1 MWREEC
7 AVAQKQNGSILIADE
22 VIADLA
28 GYAAMESYGVVGMAN
43 ASFLEGAAQ
52 LLPRQR
58 LRRGVRVTPACTE
71 DNTDC
76 AVEIDLYV
84 VIEYGTN
91 LAEVSRNLSDRVVY
105 TIEHLTEMKVARCD
119 VHVVDIKV
127 R

>member
-1 MWREEC
+1 M
-7 AVAQKQNGSILIADE
+7 AQKLNGSVFIADD
-22 VIADLA
+22 VLADLA

-58 LRRGVRVTPACTE
+58 LRRGVRVTPSCE
-71 DNTDC
+71 EGNQNC
-76 AVEIDLYV
+76 SVEIDLFV

-91 LAEVSRNLSDRVVY
+91 LAEVSRNLADRVEY
-105 TIEHLTEMKVARCD
+105 TIEHLTEMHVSRCD
-119 VHVVDIKV
+119 VHVVDVKV